1 MDKKYFASLFSKLQ
15 GPERVV
21 VKFVE
26 DRYAFIASTEN
37 TNDTIGWYY
46 INSQIVEN
54 SLREK
59 GLSWC
64 YVFETEPEKSP
75 CIYMFIGEGLTK
87 EFIIEELKES
97 MERLPEGTK
106 IYYETASFKSIDI
119 ADYDNSIS
127 ELEKELTRRASDVFR
142 VYEP

>member
-1 MDKKYFASLFSKLQ
+1 M
-15 GPERVV
+15 
-21 VKFVE
+21 
-26 DRYAFIASTEN
+26 
-37 TNDTIGWYY
+37 
-46 INSQIVEN
+46 
-54 SLREK
+54 
-59 GLSWC
+59 
-64 YVFETEPEKSP
+64 
-75 CIYMFIGEGLTK
+75 
-87 EFIIEELKES
+87 IEELKES